1 MPELEPSE
9 TSVANSPERRV
20 ASQSPSIP
28 MWRIAANTSGRF
40 RAIQR
45 TRAGA
50 VIATQSP
57 ARA

>member
-1 MPELEPSE
+1 MPELEPSD
-9 TSVANSPERRV
+9 TSVAYSPDRRV

-28 MWRIAANTSGRF
+28 MWRTPANTSGRL

-45 TRAGA
+45 SRAGA